1 MEYFVLGF
9 DLTNQETSDV
19 IFLGSFLTIFFINDL
34 LNDNTVVTVLTSLE
48 DVLFE
53 LYDAALH

>member
-34 LNDNTVVTVLTSLE
+34 LNDNTVTVLTSLE

>member
-34 LNDNTVVTVLTSLE
+34 LNDNTVTVLTSLE
-48 DVLFE
+48 DVLLE
-53 LYDAALH
+53 LYDTALH